1 MLSEPGGGEGGRGT
15 HPGGLRKA
23 SRRRW
28 HLCWVLQ
35 NKRAQ
40 GTALSAPLKV
50 RAAVDQDSK
59 RAPLLP

>member
-23 SRRRW
+23 SRRRG

-40 GTALSAPLKV
+40 GTALSAPVSCGLLK
-50 RAAVDQDSK
+50 
-59 RAPLLP
+59 